1 VWPDPSFDP
10 LLWLIAVLLVLVG
23 LVGVVLPAVPGA
35 VLVYLGLLLAAW
47 IDGFSRVG
55 PVTIVI
61 LTLATG
67 LVYVVDF
74 LSGSFGARH
83 LGASRRA
90 VWGAAIGTLVGLFF
104 GLPGILLGPFL
115 GAVAGE
121 YTAHRQLA
129 RAGKAGAGTW
139 LGLALGAAAKVALVF
154 GMLALFT
161 IAYVL

>member
-1 VWPDPSFDP
+1 MWPEPASDALFW
-10 LLWLIAVLLVLVG
+10 LLAVVLVLVG
-23 LVGVVLPAVPGA
+23 LAGVVLPAVPGA
-35 VLVYLGLLLAAW
+35 ILVFLGLVLAAW

-55 PVTIVI
+55 VPI
-61 LTLATG
+61 LALLAMLTAAA
-67 LVYVVDF
+67 YAIDF
-74 LSGSFGARH
+74 AAGSFGARH

-90 VWGAAIGTLVGLFF
+90 VWGAALGTLVGLFF

-129 RAGKAGAGTW
+129 RAGRAGAGTW

-154 GMLALFT
+154 AMLALFT
-161 IAYVL
+161 IAYVV